1 MTALGAIQATNF
13 ILPLLTIPYV
23 IITVGE
29 IRFGIITFAQSF
41 FSYLLYIVDYG
52 FNITITRDISLHKED
67 KSYLN
72 RVVSDV
78 LIIKVVL
85 IIFTAFLTII
95 SIFFIPKFQAETWV
109 YCGGFLLVVGQAFV
123 PLWFY
128 QGIEKMQYLTY
139 ANVLGKVF
147 FTFLIFVL
155 VKTPEDYIYIL
166 PLYALGN
173 LLSGIFGVFWMFYH
187 FGISWQKP
195 SKQSI
200 SHQLKASW
208 YPFISNFSINSYI
221 NANILI
227 LGFLTNDTLVG
238 YYSIADRLIG
248 ALKQL
253 LVVFFQATY
262 PTACR
267 IALKGHINLLLFFK
281 KLAYPFCI
289 AVLLG
294 CLGLFVF
301 SKEITF
307 LLTKKNLIEVSIL
320 IEMLSFVLF
329 VIALNIPAYQTLL
342 AYNYQKSYTKV
353 FVIGS
358 LFNIIINFV
367 LTSSFNIYGT
377 AIAVILTELF
387 ITVGLYAILH
397 IIHYKHRIL

>member
-1 MTALGAIQATNF
+1 MTALAAIQATNF

-29 IRFGIITFAQSF
+29 VRFGIITFAQSF

-52 FNITITRDISLHKED
+52 FNITITRDITLRKDD

-78 LIIKVVL
+78 LTIKIIL
-85 IIFTAFLTII
+85 ICLSGILTFVGV
-95 SIFFIPKFQAETWV
+95 SAIPKFQAEASV
-109 YCGGFLLVVGQAFV
+109 YYWGFLLVVGQAFV

-139 ANVLGKVF
+139 ANVLGKAF

-155 VKTPEDYIYIL
+155 VKEPDDYIYIL

-173 LLSGIFGVFWMFYH
+173 LLSGIFAVFWMFHH
-187 FGISWQKP
+187 FGVSWLKP
-195 SKQSI
+195 TKQSVMT
-200 SHQLKASW
+200 QLKASW
-208 YPFISNFSINSYI
+208 YPFVSNFSINSYI

-227 LGFLTNDTLVG
+227 LGFLTNDVLVG
-238 YYSIADRLIG
+238 YYSIADRLIS

-267 IALKGHINLLLFFK
+267 IALQGHTALLHFFK
-281 KLAYPFCI
+281 KLAYPFCA

-294 CLGLFVF
+294 SLGLYIF
-301 SKEITF
+301 SEEITF
-307 LLTKKNLIEVSIL
+307 LLTKKNIDQVHNL

-342 AYNYQKSYTKV
+342 AYNYQKSYTKI

-358 LFNIIINFV
+358 LFNIIINFA
-367 LTSSFNIYGT
+367 LTFYFSIYGT
-377 AIAVILTELF
+377 ALTVILTEVF
-387 ITVGLYAILH
+387 ITVGLYTILRIAH
-397 IIHYKHRIL
+397 SKHKII

>member
-1 MTALGAIQATNF
+1 MTALAAIQATNF

-29 IRFGIITFAQSF
+29 IRFGTVTFAQSF

-67 KSYLN
+67 KNYLN

-78 LIIKVVL
+78 LSIKVIL
-85 IIFTAFLTII
+85 IFVTALITVI
-95 SIFFIPKFQAETWV
+95 SIFFIPKFRTEAWV
-109 YCGGFLLVVGQAFV
+109 YYGGFLLVVGQAFV

-147 FTFLIFVL
+147 FTFLIFIL
-155 VKTPEDYIYIL
+155 VKTPNDYIYIL

-187 FGISWQKP
+187 FGISWKKP
-195 SKQSI
+195 SKPSI
-200 SHQLKASW
+200 FHQLKASW
-208 YPFISNFSINSYI
+208 YPFVSNFSINSYI

-238 YYSIADRLIG
+238 YYSIADRLIS

-267 IALKGHINLLLFFK
+267 IALQGHTALLHFFK

-289 AVLLG
+289 TVLLG
-294 CLGLFVF
+294 CLWLFVF
-301 SKEITF
+301 SEELTF
-307 LLTKKNLIEVSIL
+307 LLTKKNIPQVSTL
-320 IEMLSFVLF
+320 IEMLSFILF
-329 VIALNIPAYQTLL
+329 VISLNIPAYQTLL
-342 AYNYQKSYTKV
+342 AYNYQRSYTKV
-353 FVIGS
+353 FVVGS
-358 LFNIIINFV
+358 LFNIMINFA

-377 AIAVILTELF
+377 AWAVILTELF

-397 IIHYKHRIL
+397 ISHYKHKIL